1 VHSSVLRQ
9 LTWLRSGDTWC
20 AEGFI
25 REAGQQLTSLSLDVD
40 EFWVSTL
47 RLLSEQQ
54 SLQELT
60 LHRFQCGHMRDY
72 YYARTMDFS
81 DMKVSRTLRMCSG
94 PIRSMIACALQSS
107 TCAMAEP
114 RRHMLQHCM
123 CRN

>member
-1 VHSSVLRQ
+1 MLRQ

-25 REAGQQLTSLSLDVD
+25 REASQQLTSLSLDVD
-40 EFWVSTL
+40 EFSVSTL
-47 RLLSEQQ
+47 RLLSEQK

-72 YYARTMDFS
+72 YYAKTMDFS
-81 DMKVSRTLRMCSG
+81 EMTVSRTLHMCSG
-94 PIRSMIACALQSS
+94 PIRSITAGALQSA
-107 TCAMAEP
+107 TCARAEP
-114 RRHMLQHCM
+114 RTHMLQQCM